1 MMVYP
6 QDIYKPFNL
15 NSIMKEEKKYFTGII
30 YFSIIFLFVIGLF
43 NIYFIVK
50 IEKDYNEK
58 YSSLLG
64 DIISL
69 NEKLQQN
76 QNYTEELF
84 SKIEDTIL
92 DYDVKIGEL

>member
-58 YSSLLG
+58 YSS
-64 DIISL
+64 
-69 NEKLQQN
+69 
-76 QNYTEELF
+76 
-84 SKIEDTIL
+84 
-92 DYDVKIGEL
+92 